1 MNQVFTIYSIFFL
14 ATALVSF
21 FIAFMAWQ
29 RRLVMG
35 AKELTRLMIAA
46 GIWSFCIIFETAEAN
61 ITGKIFW
68 SKLAYTGAVSTP
80 VFYLLFV
87 LRFSGKHKFITL
99 KHTILL
105 FIIPFATWIMA
116 ATNDRHGLIWS
127 GYSSIS
133 QKTNLMEYYH
143 GMWFWFGYMAYNYLL
158 LIVATIYLFSFI
170 IRQTRTFRSQGWVI
184 FIAGLFPWTASVIY
198 LTDSNPVPGLDLVP
212 VSIILSGTLLV
223 YAILYF
229 RFLDLAPVARETL
242 VETLMDGI
250 MALDSQNRIQDINE
264 AALNYLGIAKKDIIG
279 LSAEDTDASVPV
291 LLHAAIAT
299 EPVDLIDIIN
309 NDEVKTFRIIKQAI
323 KNQTGSRLVVIR
335 EITDQIARQR
345 EIRDAEERYRHMFKM
360 FRLMADNMPDML
372 WAKDLDKRFIF
383 TNKSVC
389 ENLLQAID
397 TDEPFG
403 KNDLFFAERE
413 RNKQPER
420 IDWYTFGELCRD
432 SDQVVIDSGK
442 PEHFDEFGN
451 VKGKFLFLDVRKAP
465 IFNENG
471 EMIGVVGSARD
482 VTPQKKT
489 VSEIQKRDNLLDA
502 IAKATATLIQGE
514 NLGESINGA
523 LEIIG
528 KATGANRVYIFRNH
542 EAPGFT
548 MPLMSQHYEWTDGSV
563 VPQIENPDLQN
574 VPYEMACPRWFATL
588 SAGNVIAG
596 NIREFPE
603 PEKTSLES
611 QGIRSI
617 LVTPVFID
625 KSFWGFIGFDDC
637 HEEREW
643 SPTEEKLL
651 SAAANTIGAAYLR
664 KMNQDELVIAKEKAE
679 ESDRLKSA
687 FLTNMSHEIRTPM
700 NGILGFI
707 SLLQE
712 PELTGEEKDEY
723 IRIVKKSGD
732 RLLNTIHDIID
743 IAKIESGQ
751 TQVVPTDL
759 NINELTA
766 NMHAFFKKEAEIKG
780 LQLFFTSGISNE
792 RTLVKTDKD
801 KLHSILTNLIKN
813 AIKYTKNGFIE
824 FGSGITGNSI
834 EFYVRDTGI
843 GIPLNKRQAIFER
856 FVQAD
861 VSHSR
866 PYEGSGLGL
875 SISKAYVDML
885 GGKMWIESQEGLG
898 STFYFQ
904 IPLVN
909 PDNDVVA
916 SVPEVHAIPA
926 GDHIKLKILVTE
938 DDVVNFNYLHVILTK
953 ANHTAIH
960 AITGGA
966 AVELCRQNP
975 SIDIV
980 LMDIKLPDMDGYTA
994 TREIRKFNSEIPI
1007 IALTAY
1013 AFEGD
1018 REKAIEAGCNDYL
1031 PKPVKKEELILAL
1044 NKYKNYQNNLK
1055 QNKK

>member
-1 MNQVFTIYSIFFL
+1 
-14 ATALVSF
+14 
-21 FIAFMAWQ
+21 
-29 RRLVMG
+29 
-35 AKELTRLMIAA
+35 
-46 GIWSFCIIFETAEAN
+46 
-61 ITGKIFW
+61 
-68 SKLAYTGAVSTP
+68 
-80 VFYLLFV
+80 
-87 LRFSGKHKFITL
+87 
-99 KHTILL
+99 
-105 FIIPFATWIMA
+105 
-116 ATNDRHGLIWS
+116 
-127 GYSSIS
+127 
-133 QKTNLMEYYH
+133 
-143 GMWFWFGYMAYNYLL
+143 
-158 LIVATIYLFSFI
+158 
-170 IRQTRTFRSQGWVI
+170 
-184 FIAGLFPWTASVIY
+184 
-198 LTDSNPVPGLDLVP
+198 
-212 VSIILSGTLLV
+212 
-223 YAILYF
+223 
-229 RFLDLAPVARETL
+229 
-242 VETLMDGI
+242 
-250 MALDSQNRIQDINE
+250 
-264 AALNYLGIAKKDIIG
+264 
-279 LSAEDTDASVPV
+279 
-291 LLHAAIAT
+291 
-299 EPVDLIDIIN
+299 
-309 NDEVKTFRIIKQAI
+309 
-323 KNQTGSRLVVIR
+323 
-335 EITDQIARQR
+335 
-345 EIRDAEERYRHMFKM
+345 
-360 FRLMADNMPDML
+360 
-372 WAKDLDKRFIF
+372 
-383 TNKSVC
+383 
-389 ENLLQAID
+389 
-397 TDEPFG
+397 
-403 KNDLFFAERE
+403 
-413 RNKQPER
+413 
-420 IDWYTFGELCRD
+420 
-432 SDQVVIDSGK
+432 
-442 PEHFDEFGN
+442 
-451 VKGKFLFLDVRKAP
+451 
-465 IFNENG
+465 
-471 EMIGVVGSARD
+471 
-482 VTPQKKT
+482 
-489 VSEIQKRDNLLDA
+489 
-502 IAKATATLIQGE
+502 
-514 NLGESINGA
+514 
-523 LEIIG
+523 
-528 KATGANRVYIFRNH
+528 
-542 EAPGFT
+542 
-548 MPLMSQHYEWTDGSV
+548 
-563 VPQIENPDLQN
+563 
-574 VPYEMACPRWFATL
+574 
-588 SAGNVIAG
+588 
-596 NIREFPE
+596 
-603 PEKTSLES
+603 
-611 QGIRSI
+611 
-617 LVTPVFID
+617 
-625 KSFWGFIGFDDC
+625 
-637 HEEREW
+637 
-643 SPTEEKLL
+643 
-651 SAAANTIGAAYLR
+651 
-664 KMNQDELVIAKEKAE
+664 
-679 ESDRLKSA
+679 
-687 FLTNMSHEIRTPM
+687 M